1 MQQTWTYKI
10 FLIIFQTFMKDM
22 FNIPKEL
29 IFEQKCHKFIM
40 ILICLQKWKYLDK
53 LDYQMELVHK
63 IMDMILWEI

>member
-1 MQQTWTYKI
+1 
-10 FLIIFQTFMKDM
+10 MKDM

-53 LDYQMELVHK
+53 LDYQMELVH
-63 IMDMILWEI
+63 